1 MQQTAVTIEIPMST
15 DAPELTSA
23 THERAILL
31 REAERRR
38 TFAVISHPDA
48 GKTTLTEKL
57 LLYGGALHEAG
68 AVKATAQQREVTSDW
83 MDLERRRGISV
94 TSTAMRFSHRGT
106 VFNLLDTPGHRDFSE
121 DTLRVLAAA
130 DCAVILLDAARGVE
144 EQTLK
149 LFQVARARGI
159 PLITFVNKYDRPG
172 LEPLAM
178 IDHIEHTLKLT
189 CAPITWPVGHPG
201 DFQGVL
207 AADSGT
213 FTRFTRTARGATRAE
228 EQQVAAGELS
238 ESDPA
243 WSTAREE
250 LELLQADGR
259 TWDPELFAAGV
270 LTPVLFGS
278 ALWNFG
284 VEQLLDALID
294 VGPAPAARPTL
305 DGQERPLDAAFSALA
320 FKVQANMDPRHRDRI
335 AFLRICSGRFER
347 GMRVTDARTGGTL
360 ALSYAHELFGQDRS
374 TIEDAYPGD
383 IIGIVNASDVLVGDT
398 LYAGEPVTFPPIPSL
413 APEHF
418 VTVHNRDPARRKQ
431 FLRAL
436 EQLDHEGVV
445 QLFQREANEPAPV
458 LAAVGPL
465 QFEVAA
471 ERLLNEFGVHVR
483 FEPLAWVLARRIA
496 REDADAV
503 RGSRWAELIE
513 RRDGTCLAAFRTP
526 YALAQ
531 FIEAFPAVAL
541 DEMAAR

>member
-1 MQQTAVTIEIPMST
+1 MTIGAITQSPHSPASSPLLQQ
-15 DAPELTSA
+15 
-23 THERAILL
+23 
-31 REAERRR
+31 AERRR

-83 MDLERRRGISV
+83 MELERRRGISV
-94 TSTAMRFSHRGT
+94 TSTAMRFTHRDT

-144 EQTLK
+144 DQTLK

-178 IDHIEHTLKLT
+178 IDHIESTLELT
-189 CAPITWPVGHPG
+189 CAPLTWPVGHPG
-201 DFQGVL
+201 EFQGVL
-207 AADSGT
+207 EADTGA
-213 FTRFTRTARGATRAE
+213 FTRFTRSARGATRAE
-228 EQQVAAGELS
+228 AERVSADQP
-238 ESDPA
+238 ESNPSWA
-243 WSTAREE
+243 TAREE
-250 LELLQADGR
+250 LELLQAHDR
-259 TWDPELFAAGV
+259 TWEPERFAAGT

-294 VGPAPAARPTL
+294 VGPSPCARPTTNGGHRAL
-305 DGQERPLDAAFSALA
+305 DDGFSALA

-335 AFLRICSGRFER
+335 AFLRVCSGRFER
-347 GMRVTDARTGGTL
+347 GMRVTNARTGGTL
-360 ALSYAHELFGQDRS
+360 ALAYAHELFGQDRS

-398 LYAGEPVTFPPIPSL
+398 LYAETPVTFPPIPSL

-418 VTVHNRDPARRKQ
+418 VTAYNRDPGRRKQ
-431 FLRAL
+431 FHRAL

-445 QLFQREANEPAPV
+445 QLFRREANEPAPV
-458 LAAVGPL
+458 LAAIGPL
-465 QFEVAA
+465 QFDVAS
-471 ERLLNEFGVHVR
+471 ERLAGEFGVQVR
-483 FEPLAWVLARRIA
+483 FEPLDWHLARR
-496 REDADAV
+496 
-503 RGSRWAELIE
+503 
-513 RRDGTCLAAFRTP
+513 
-526 YALAQ
+526 
-531 FIEAFPAVAL
+531 
-541 DEMAAR
+541 

>member
-1 MQQTAVTIEIPMST
+1 MST
-15 DAPELTSA
+15 DAAELTTA

-178 IDHIEHTLKLT
+178 IDHIEQTLHLT

-207 AADSGT
+207 AAESGT

-228 EQQVAAGELS
+228 KQQVAAGELS

-398 LYAGEPVTFPPIPSL
+398 LYTGEAVTFPPIPSL

-471 ERLLNEFGVHVR
+471 ERLVNEFAVHVR
-483 FEPLAWVLARRIA
+483 FEPLDWHLARRVA

>member
-1 MQQTAVTIEIPMST
+1 MST
-15 DAPELTSA
+15 SELAPTTTGTAAGVLA
-23 THERAILL
+23 
-31 REAERRR
+31 EARRRR

-57 LLYGGALHEAG
+57 LLYGGALLEAG
-68 AVKATAQQREVTSDW
+68 AVKARAEQREVTSDW
-83 MDLERRRGISV
+83 MELERRRGISV
-94 TSTAMRFSHRGT
+94 TSTALRFVHRGT

-144 EQTLK
+144 DQTLK

-172 LEPLAM
+172 MEPLAM
-178 IDHIEHTLKLT
+178 IDHIEQTLALR

-201 DFQGVL
+201 EFQGVL
-207 AADSGT
+207 DGET
-213 FTRFTRTARGATRAE
+213 GGFTRFARTARGATRAHE
-228 EQQVAAGELS
+228 ERLDTAVAPGEP
-238 ESDPA
+238 DAA
-243 WSTAREE
+243 WATAREE
-250 LELLQADGR
+250 LELLRADGR
-259 TWDPELFAAGV
+259 VWDPEEFAAGT

-284 VEQLLDALID
+284 VEHLLDALLQI
-294 VGPAPAARPTL
+294 GPSPSAREL
-305 DGQERPLDAAFSALA
+305 AGGGERPLEAPFSALA

-335 AFLRICSGRFER
+335 AFLRVCSGRFER
-347 GMRVTDARTGGTL
+347 GMRVTNARTGGTL
-360 ALSYAHELFGQDRS
+360 ALAYAHQLFGQDRS

-383 IIGIVNASDVLVGDT
+383 VIGIVNASDVLVGDT
-398 LYAGEPVTFPPIPSL
+398 LYAGEPVSFPPIPSL

-431 FLRAL
+431 FHRAL

-445 QLFQREANEPAPV
+445 QLFQRVANEPAPV
-458 LAAVGPL
+458 LAAIGPL
-465 QFEVAA
+465 QFDVAA
-471 ERLLNEFGVHVR
+471 ERLATEFGVRVR
-483 FEPLAWVLARRIA
+483 FEPLDWHLARRIA
-496 REDADAV
+496 ADDADAV
-503 RGSRWAELIE
+503 RSSRWSELIQ
-513 RRDGTCLAAFRTP
+513 RRDGTFLAAFRTP

-531 FIEAFPAVAL
+531 FVEAFPAVEL

>member
-1 MQQTAVTIEIPMST
+1 MST
-15 DAPELTSA
+15 DAPTLTPAPAHASPA
-23 THERAILL
+23 RLL
-31 REAERRR
+31 QEAARRR

-94 TSTAMRFSHRGT
+94 TSTAMRFTHRDT

-144 EQTLK
+144 DQTLK

-172 LEPLAM
+172 MEPLAM
-178 IDHIEHTLKLT
+178 IDHVERALALT
-189 CAPITWPVGHPG
+189 CAPLTWPVGHPG
-201 DFQGVL
+201 EFEGVL
-207 AADSGT
+207 EAETGT
-213 FTRFTRTARGATRAE
+213 FTRFTRTARGSTRAQQ
-228 EQQVAAGELS
+228 EQLPDGGELT
-238 ESDPA
+238 ETDVA

-259 TWDPELFAAGV
+259 HWDPDAFAAGT

-284 VEQLLDALID
+284 VGQLLDALVD
-294 VGPAPAARPTL
+294 VGPPPAARLTIEHS
-305 DGQERPLDAAFSALA
+305 ERPLDADFSALA

-335 AFLRICSGRFER
+335 AFLRICSGSFER
-347 GMRVTDARTGGTL
+347 GMRVTNARTGGTL

-398 LYAGEPVTFPPIPSL
+398 LYTGDPVTFPPIPSL

-418 VTVHNRDPARRKQ
+418 VTVYNRDPARRKQ
-431 FLRAL
+431 FHRAL
-436 EQLDHEGVV
+436 EQLDHAGVV
-445 QLFQREANEPAPV
+445 QLFRREANEPAPV
-458 LAAVGPL
+458 LAAIGPL

-471 ERLLNEFGVHVR
+471 ERLAER
-483 FEPLAWVLARRIA
+483 
-496 REDADAV
+496 V
-503 RGSRWAELIE
+503 RGAR
-513 RRDGTCLAAFRTP
+513 
-526 YALAQ
+526 ALR
-531 FIEAFPAVAL
+531 
-541 DEMAAR
+541 AARLAHRASRRTRGCRRGPQLALGRADRAPRRHLPGGLPHRVCACAVQGGVPHGRAR

>member
-1 MQQTAVTIEIPMST
+1 MST
-15 DAPELTSA
+15 EAAELTTPTHASA
-23 THERAILL
+23 LL
-31 REAERRR
+31 QEAARRR

-83 MDLERRRGISV
+83 MELERRRGISV
-94 TSTAMRFSHRGT
+94 TSTAMRFSHRET

-144 EQTLK
+144 DQTLK
-149 LFQVARARGI
+149 LFQVARARDI

-172 LEPLAM
+172 MEPLAM
-178 IDHIEHTLKLT
+178 IDHIEQTLALR
-189 CAPITWPVGHPG
+189 CAPLTWPVGLPG
-201 DFQGVL
+201 EFQGVL
-207 AADSGT
+207 EADGGS
-213 FTRFTRTARGATRAE
+213 FIRFTRTARGSTRAE
-228 EQQVAAGELS
+228 EELVARTSS
-238 ESDPA
+238 ETDPA
-243 WSTAREE
+243 WATAREE

-259 TWDPELFAAGV
+259 GWDAEPFQSGA

-294 VGPAPAARPTL
+294 VGPSPTARPTV
-305 DGQERPLDAAFSALA
+305 DAQWQALDAPFSALA

-347 GMRVTDARTGGTL
+347 GMRVTNARTGATL

-383 IIGIVNASDVLVGDT
+383 IVGIVNASDVLVGDT
-398 LYAGEPVTFPPIPSL
+398 LYEGETVSFPPIPSL

-436 EQLDHEGVV
+436 AQLDHEGVV
-445 QLFQREANEPAPV
+445 QLFRRGANEPAPV

-465 QFEVAA
+465 QFEVAS
-471 ERLLNEFGVHVR
+471 ERLSGEFGVQVR
-483 FEPLAWVLARRIA
+483 FEPLDWHLARRISP
-496 REDADAV
+496 EDADAA

-513 RRDGTCLAAFRTP
+513 RQDGTCLAAFRTP

-531 FIEAFPAVAL
+531 FVEAFPAVAL

>member
-1 MQQTAVTIEIPMST
+1 MST
-15 DAPELTSA
+15 DAPELTTAHASA
-23 THERAILL
+23 LL
-31 REAERRR
+31 LQEAARRR

-83 MDLERRRGISV
+83 MELERRRGISV
-94 TSTAMRFSHRGT
+94 TSTAMRFTHRDT

-144 EQTLK
+144 DQTLK

-172 LEPLAM
+172 MEPLAM
-178 IDHIEHTLKLT
+178 IDHIEQTLALT

-201 DFQGVL
+201 EFEGVL
-207 AADSGT
+207 EAGSGA
-213 FTRFTRTARGATRAE
+213 FTRFTRSARGATRAE
-228 EQQVAAGELS
+228 EEHVSAALS
-238 ESDPA
+238 DSDAA

-259 TWDPELFAAGV
+259 TWDAELFAAGV

-294 VGPAPAARPTL
+294 VGPPPGARPTV
-305 DGQERPLDAAFSALA
+305 DEQERALDAPFSALA

-335 AFLRICSGRFER
+335 AFLRVCSGRFDR

-360 ALSYAHELFGQDRS
+360 ALSYAHELFGQDRT
-374 TIEDAYPGD
+374 TIEHAYPGD

-398 LYAGEPVTFPPIPSL
+398 LYDGAPVTFPPIPSL

-418 VTVHNRDPARRKQ
+418 VTVHNRDPTRRKQ

-445 QLFQREANEPAPV
+445 QLFRRAANEPAPV
-458 LAAVGPL
+458 LAAIGPL

-471 ERLLNEFGVHVR
+471 ERLVNEFGVHVR
-483 FEPLAWVLARRIA
+483 FEPLDWHIARRIEPA
-496 REDADAV
+496 DTDAV
-503 RGSRWAELIE
+503 RGSRWAELLE
-513 RRDGTCLAAFRTP
+513 RRDGTCLAAFRTS

>member
-1 MQQTAVTIEIPMST
+1 MST
-15 DAPELTSA
+15 EAPELSTPSHA
-23 THERAILL
+23 SMLL
-31 REAERRR
+31 LQEAARRR

-68 AVKATAQQREVTSDW
+68 AIKATSQQREVTSDW
-83 MDLERRRGISV
+83 MELERRRGISV
-94 TSTAMRFSHRGT
+94 TSTAMRFSHRET

-144 EQTLK
+144 DQTLK

-172 LEPLAM
+172 MEPLAM
-178 IDHIEHTLKLT
+178 IDHIEQTLELA
-189 CAPITWPVGHPG
+189 CAPLTWPVGHPG

-207 AADSGT
+207 AADSGI
-213 FTRFTRTARGATRAE
+213 FTRFTRAARGATRAE
-228 EQQVAAGELS
+228 AEQVSPELS
-238 ESDPA
+238 DADPA
-243 WSTAREE
+243 WGTAREE

-259 TWDPELFAAGV
+259 AWDRELFADGT

-294 VGPAPAARPTL
+294 VGPPPSPRPST
-305 DGQERPLDAAFSALA
+305 DGQGRALDAGFSALA

-335 AFLRICSGRFER
+335 AFLRVCSGRFER

-374 TIEDAYPGD
+374 TIEHAYPGD

-398 LYAGEPVTFPPIPSL
+398 LYDGSPVSFPAIPSL

-418 VTVHNRDPARRKQ
+418 VTVINRDPARRKQ

-445 QLFQREANEPAPV
+445 QLFQRAANDPAPV
-458 LAAVGPL
+458 LAAIGPL
-465 QFEVAA
+465 QFDVAS
-471 ERLLNEFGVHVR
+471 ERLDNEFAVRVR
-483 FEPLAWVLARRIA
+483 FEPLDWHIARRIA
-496 REDADAV
+496 RDDADAV

-531 FIEAFPAVAL
+531 FAEAFPAVAL

>member
-1 MQQTAVTIEIPMST
+1 MQRPMST
-15 DAPELTSA
+15 DALTLAA
-23 THERAILL
+23 TPAHAPGATVLQ
-31 REAERRR
+31 EAARRR

-83 MDLERRRGISV
+83 MELERRRGISV
-94 TSTAMRFSHRGT
+94 TSTAMRFTHDDT

-144 EQTLK
+144 DQTLK

-172 LEPLAM
+172 MEPLAM
-178 IDHIEHTLKLT
+178 IDHIEQTLALT
-189 CAPITWPVGHPG
+189 CAPVTWPVGHPG
-201 DFQGVL
+201 AFEGVL
-207 AADSGT
+207 DAVSGT

-228 EQQVAAGELS
+228 EELVKRTSS
-238 ESDPA
+238 EGNPA
-243 WSTAREE
+243 WAAAREE

-259 TWDPELFAAGV
+259 NWEPQRFAHGA

-284 VEQLLDALID
+284 VAQLLDAL
-294 VGPAPAARPTL
+294 VELGPAPSPRPTTA
-305 DGQERPLDAAFSALA
+305 GHEQPLDAGFSALV
-320 FKVQANMDPRHRDRI
+320 FKVQANMDRRHRDRI
-335 AFLRICSGRFER
+335 AFLRVCSGRFER
-347 GMRVTDARTGGTL
+347 GVRVTNARTGGTL
-360 ALSYAHELFGQDRS
+360 ALSYAHELFGQERA
-374 TIEDAYPGD
+374 TIEHAYPGD
-383 IIGIVNASDVLVGDT
+383 IVGIVNASDVLVGDT
-398 LYAGEPVTFPPIPSL
+398 LYAGEPVAFQPIPSL

-431 FLRAL
+431 FHRAL

-445 QLFQREANEPAPV
+445 QLFRRETNEPAPV

-465 QFEVAA
+465 QFDVAS
-471 ERLLNEFGVHVR
+471 ERLAGEFGVRVR
-483 FEPLAWVLARRIA
+483 FEPLDWHLARRIA
-496 REDADAV
+496 PEDADAV
-503 RGSRWAELIE
+503 RASRWTELIE

-531 FIEAFPAVAL
+531 FRQAFPAVAL